1 MSFSRFS
8 VLAVFLMM
16 VMSAFVALP
25 TYNVGADEH
34 EGDEGGP
41 YLNAFPTGSGGAD
54 EDYEMSL
61 SDASITLMATELTY
75 NNSYRIMWEIY
86 RMDLDSFDPV
96 AYDYM
101 LSFVGDTDEN
111 FESILGDY
119 VFGDEIFV
127 AGCYQFWSQ
136 LIDEDASPNAI
147 VVEVEHWPFTLDVPM
162 DACGPGPGEGG
173 HTFVCGN
180 GDVIP
185 FEWVND
191 GGEDCTDGSDE
202 QQYDS
207 DGNEINWFDCHD
219 TSEIWVWK
227 VNDGTEDCPD
237 GEDEYSGGDCP
248 FMDGPDSPC
257 GALECEDH
265 ESATC
270 EDFVSDYCD
279 DHDDPGCYYEGD
291 EGGEG
296 DFGPSSS
303 HIDVSMIELGY
314 WEAHASAVFDDPNRA
329 NEMRMGIAGMC
340 AEMMGTGM
348 DEITEECFNHW
359 NDMTQNDG
367 PGEGDYDRGCPHD
380 MDDETCAAFRSLCHS
395 DDPSRLDCFRAILD
409 YCDNHDDQMCHE
421 GIASESDGGPIFRAL
436 FDYEDGI
443 ITSEEF
449 MDFVVD
455 DFYGGDGSSES
466 ALYDTSTFT
475 VEEDGVYSL
484 RPFFGR
490 YWEGGH
496 DFVCGNGDT
505 VPFHFV
511 NDGWGDCPDG
521 ADEQWYDNG
530 TTDTSDDCQ
539 MWWNSSDCDG
549 SPVNWFDCH
558 DDSDIWVVDV
568 NDGTWDCPHG
578 EDENWGG
585 DTSHWYG
592 HTFLY
597 AGGVTDIHDPANL
610 VGAVSERCDY
620 ERPEYKAGLHCE
632 PVWEGPL
639 GQGDYTIVTAGSCHY
654 DWTDEDGDGIYEESD
669 TLNCYNHGYYTHFID
684 RQNSTG
690 GWENEL
696 EFDGEVVDDDNYM
709 EITQDHWNLMY
720 NDNRFS
726 LYDAHEFTVGADG
739 FHGSIVSAQY
749 RCDEYYNTTSVRDR
763 CYSEDF
769 VLYLYEGSFDPD
781 SPDVNL
787 LAINDDVGGYGLHC
801 PAADCMYS
809 RLDVELS
816 GGAYVIV
823 TAGYGTWSEGYYNN
837 DMVGHDGEI
846 VESWD
851 GQLKG
856 RYWHCCD
863 DDGNDIVVDGDER
876 THMPEPWNSAE
887 EDALFNSI
895 IENIELYRDGTRE
908 ADEAAS
914 TMVSLMEEADEAGFF
929 RDDED
934 DGYDGTGEDDCPF
947 DSEEF
952 CYEIGPSCDNNGP
965 YYDPWHCGSESAH
978 YCMEDGA
985 DDEGCEEVVQS
996 CESGDPDPNNEICD
1010 AFLNFDHDAYH
1021 DEMDDAPVTL
1031 DGIEGVEDPDDW
1043 SDSMTI
1049 SSENVIGNL
1058 ADNEDLPM
1066 LMEQSFTITFDDV
1079 DESLDSHVLVIP
1091 SNSDDDGDDYDDD
1104 ENWFWEITFTVA
1116 DGYRID
1122 SCDGCDAINDATFSD
1137 DGSTITFT
1145 MDSDATHDVAIT
1157 FSTSTLC
1164 DHIIGIDS
1172 TGMAFDPN
1180 ELTIS
1185 VGDTVCWQWE
1195 DTADAHNVLEIAGE
1209 FDAAAELTDIS
1220 TGFASGDP
1228 SKNVDFRHTF
1238 TENDKTHY
1246 YVCEPHASMGM
1257 VGKIMV
1263 GEGTPEDPVEQAV
1276 DDSGLPSVGF
1286 VVGALVLVGA
1296 AGLRRRIH

>member
-34 EGDEGGP
+34 EGGDGGP
-41 YLNAFPTGSGGAD
+41 YLNAFPTGSGGD
-54 EDYEMSL
+54 PEDYEMSVH
-61 SDASITLMATELTY
+61 SGEGGANITVEATELTEGV
-75 NNSYRIMWEIY
+75 SYRIEWDISH
-86 RMDLDSFDPV
+86 LGGGSI
-96 AYDYM
+96 AT
-101 LSFVGDTDEN
+101 GAWN
-111 FESILGDY
+111 FT
-119 VFGDEIFV
+119 
-127 AGCYQFWSQ
+127 
-136 LIDEDASPNAI
+136 P
-147 VVEVEHWPFTLDVPM
+147 P
-162 DACGPGPGEGG
+162 PG
-173 HTFVCGN
+173 HV
-180 GDVIP
+180 
-185 FEWVND
+185 
-191 GGEDCTDGSDE
+191 
-202 QQYDS
+202 QYF
-207 DGNEINWFDCHD
+207 I
-219 TSEIWVWK
+219 
-227 VNDGTEDCPD
+227 
-237 GEDEYSGGDCP
+237 
-248 FMDGPDSPC
+248 GPDI
-257 GALECEDH
+257 LNE
-265 ESATC
+265 
-270 EDFVSDYCD
+270 EDF
-279 DHDDPGCYYEGD
+279 DPGCYVFTGWLFEHFQILIEMESWVFTLDYPIEACNPDDDCPFDPDVVGSPCEDVDTNPCWGEGNHD
-291 EGGEG
+291 TEACHDYVVEYCATHNDPGCYRDGGGDEG
-296 DFGPSSS
+296 DFGPSSA

-314 WEAHASAVFDDPNRA
+314 WEAHASAVFDDPIWA

-367 PGEGDYDRGCPHD
+367 PSEGDYDRGCPHD
-380 MDDETCAAFRSLCHS
+380 MDDETCDAFRSLCHS
-395 DDPSRLDCFRAILD
+395 DDPSRLDCFRAILA

-539 MWWNSSDCDG
+539 MWWNSSGCDG

-597 AGGVTDIHDPANL
+597 AGGVTDIHDSANL

-639 GQGDYTIVTAGSCHY
+639 GQGDYTIVTAGSCYY

-669 TLNCYNHGYYTHFID
+669 TPNCYNHGYYTHFID

-709 EITQDHWNLMY
+709 EITQSHYNLMY
-720 NDNRFS
+720 TQDNTFS
-726 LYDAHEFTVGADG
+726 LYDAHEFTVDTGG
-739 FHGSIVSAQY
+739 FSGSIVSAHYQ
-749 RCDEYYNTTSVRDR
+749 CEEDT
-763 CYSEDF
+763 SEDCWRGDM
-769 VLYLYEGSFDPD
+769 VLYLYEGSFDPE

-787 LAINDDVGGYGLHC
+787 MAMNDETDGYGLHC
-801 PAADCMYS
+801 PAHDCGYS
-809 RLDVELS
+809 RLNVDLS
-816 GGAYVIV
+816 AGEYVVV
-823 TAGYGTWSEGYYNN
+823 TAGYDTWSEGYYNN
-837 DMVGHDGEI
+837 DMVRHDGEI
-846 VESWD
+846 DESWD

-856 RYWHCCD
+856 RYWYCCD

-887 EDALFNSI
+887 EDALINSI

-947 DSEEF
+947 DSEDF
-952 CYEIGPSCDNNGP
+952 CYEIGPSCDNDGP

-978 YCMEDGA
+978 YCMEDGT
-985 DDEGCEEVVQS
+985 DDEGCAEIAELVVDCDAGEVPQ
-996 CESGDPDPNNEICD
+996 EICD
-1010 AFLNFDHDAYH
+1010 AFNNFDHDAYH

-1031 DGIEGVEDPDDW
+1031 EGIEGVEDPDDW
-1043 SDSMTI
+1043 SDRMTI

-1104 ENWFWEITFTVA
+1104 ETWFWEITFTVA

-1220 TGFASGDP
+1220 TGFASGEP

-1246 YVCEPHASMGM
+1246 YVCEPHASVGM
-1257 VGKIMV
+1257 VGKIIV